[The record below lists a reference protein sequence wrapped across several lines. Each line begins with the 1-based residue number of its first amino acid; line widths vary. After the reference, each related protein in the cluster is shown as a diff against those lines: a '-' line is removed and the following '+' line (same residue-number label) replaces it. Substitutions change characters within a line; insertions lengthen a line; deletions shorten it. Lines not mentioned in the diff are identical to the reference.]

1 MLMNITHL
9 NALITQFIT
18 FLIVFSVIYG
28 TSLYALSRLIS
39 DINIAMLLHILNIFI
54 MFMIALA
61 ITKSLSRFFH
71 STKEQH

>member
-1 MLMNITHL
+1 MNKTHL